1 MIISYQIN
9 FTEWIN
15 NMDRE
20 KILDRL
26 KSKINEKRYVHSIG
40 VEYTA
45 ACLAFVHGEDVEKA
59 RLAGL
64 LHDCAKGIPTKEKLE
79 KAKKH
84 GLSVNQF
91 EISNP
96 DLLHAKLGA
105 YYAKVKYNVMDEDVL
120 NAIASHTT
128 GRPDMSLLEKIIF
141 VSDYIEPNRKPIY
154 ELDQIRKEAFEDIDQ
169 CVIHILRNTLN
180 YLENSNAQIDIMTR
194 KTYDFYV
201 TKNKGD
207 EKA

>member
-1 MIISYQIN
+1 MN
-9 FTEWIN
+9 
-15 NMDRE
+15 RE
-20 KILDRL
+20 KILEKL
-26 KSKINEKRYVHSIG
+26 KSKINDKRFEHSIG

-45 ACLAFVHGEDVEKA
+45 ACLAFVHGADLEKA

-84 GLSVNQF
+84 GLAINQF
-91 EISNP
+91 EVSNP

-105 YYAKVKYNVMDEDVL
+105 YYAKAKYDVTDEDVL

-128 GRPDMSLLEKIIF
+128 GRPGMSLLEKIIF
-141 VSDYIEPNRKPIY
+141 VSDYIEPNRKPIF
-154 ELDQIRKEAFEDIDQ
+154 ELDIIRKEAFEDIDK
-169 CVIHILRNTLN
+169 CVIHILKNTLN
-180 YLENSNAQIDIMTR
+180 YLEQTNVQIDVMTQ

-201 TKNKGD
+201 KTNEGD
-207 EKA
+207 I

>member
-1 MIISYQIN
+1 MN
-9 FTEWIN
+9 
-15 NMDRE
+15 RE

-26 KSKINEKRYVHSIG
+26 KSKINDKRFEHSIG

-45 ACLAFVHGEDVEKA
+45 ACLAFVHGADLEKA

-84 GLSVNQF
+84 GLSINQF
-91 EISNP
+91 EMSNP

-105 YYAKVKYNVMDEDVL
+105 YYAKAKYNVADEDVL

-128 GRPDMSLLEKIIF
+128 GRPGMSLLEKIIF

-154 ELDQIRKEAFEDIDQ
+154 ELDIIRKEAFEDIDK
-169 CVIHILRNTLN
+169 CVIHILKNTLN
-180 YLENSNAQIDIMTR
+180 YLEQTNVQIDVMTQ

-201 TKNKGD
+201 TANEGD
-207 EKA
+207 I

>member
-120 NAIASHTT
+120 NAIA
-128 GRPDMSLLEKIIF
+128 
-141 VSDYIEPNRKPIY
+141 YIQQADRTC
-154 ELDQIRKEAFEDIDQ
+154 L
-169 CVIHILRNTLN
+169 C
-180 YLENSNAQIDIMTR
+180 
-194 KTYDFYV
+194 
-201 TKNKGD
+201 
-207 EKA
+207 

>member
-1 MIISYQIN
+1 MN
-9 FTEWIN
+9 R
-15 NMDRE
+15 D

-26 KSKINEKRYVHSIG
+26 KSKINEKRFEHSIG

-45 ACLAFVHGEDVEKA
+45 ACLAFAHGEDLEKA

-84 GLSVNQF
+84 RVSINQF
-91 EISNP
+91 EMSNP

-105 YYAKVKYNVMDEDVL
+105 YYAKAKYNVTDEDIL

-128 GRPDMSLLEKIIF
+128 GRPGMSLLEKIIF
-141 VSDYIEPNRKPIY
+141 VADYIEPNRKPIY
-154 ELDQIRKEAFEDIDQ
+154 ELDIIRKEAFEDIDK
-169 CVIHILRNTLN
+169 CVIHILKNTLD
-180 YLENSNAQIDIMTR
+180 YLEKSNAQIDIMTQ

-201 TKNKGD
+201 TQNEGD
-207 EKA
+207 I

>member
-1 MIISYQIN
+1 
-9 FTEWIN
+9 
-15 NMDRE
+15 MDRE

-120 NAIASHTT
+120 NAIA
-128 GRPDMSLLEKIIF
+128 
-141 VSDYIEPNRKPIY
+141 YIQQADRTC
-154 ELDQIRKEAFEDIDQ
+154 L
-169 CVIHILRNTLN
+169 C
-180 YLENSNAQIDIMTR
+180 
-194 KTYDFYV
+194 
-201 TKNKGD
+201 
-207 EKA
+207 

>member
-1 MIISYQIN
+1 MN
-9 FTEWIN
+9 
-15 NMDRE
+15 RE
-20 KILDRL
+20 KIIERL
-26 KSKINEKRYVHSIG
+26 KSKINEKRFEHSIG

-45 ACLAFVHGEDVEKA
+45 ACLAAVHGEDVDKA

-64 LHDCAKGIPTKEKLE
+64 LHDCAKGIPTKEKLD

-84 GLSVNQF
+84 KISINQF
-91 EISNP
+91 EMSNP

-105 YYAKVKYNVMDEDVL
+105 YYAKTKYDVKDEDIL

-141 VSDYIEPNRKPIY
+141 VADYIEPNRKPIF
-154 ELDQIRKEAFEDIDQ
+154 ELDIIRKEAFSDIDV
-169 CVIHILRNTLN
+169 CVIHILKNTLD
-180 YLENSNAQIDIMTR
+180 YLEKTGAAIDLMTQ

-201 TKNKGD
+201 SNNKGN
-207 EKA
+207 

>member
-1 MIISYQIN
+1 
-9 FTEWIN
+9 
-15 NMDRE
+15 MDLQEIR
-20 KILDRL
+20 KKLKKDLD
-26 KSKINEKRYVHSIG
+26 KARYEHTKG
-40 VEYTA
+40 VMYTA
-45 ACLAFVHGEDVEKA
+45 ACLAMAYGYPVEKA
-59 RLAGL
+59 MLAGL

-180 YLENSNAQIDIMTR
+180 YLENSNAQIDIMTQ

>member
-59 RLAGL
+59 
-64 LHDCAKGIPTKEKLE
+64 
-79 KAKKH
+79 
-84 GLSVNQF
+84 
-91 EISNP
+91 
-96 DLLHAKLGA
+96 
-105 YYAKVKYNVMDEDVL
+105 
-120 NAIASHTT
+120 
-128 GRPDMSLLEKIIF
+128 
-141 VSDYIEPNRKPIY
+141 
-154 ELDQIRKEAFEDIDQ
+154 
-169 CVIHILRNTLN
+169 
-180 YLENSNAQIDIMTR
+180 
-194 KTYDFYV
+194 
-201 TKNKGD
+201 
-207 EKA
+207 